1 MIQSL
6 GWLILKK
13 VHNYINSDKF
23 VEDLLYNQYDF
34 NKDQNN
40 YIYVDLERGVV
51 VDRAIPGVTLKTV
64 RITCGNISEL
74 GMTNP
79 TSINSID
86 GTRERFNKFSK
97 EFLFNRSC
105 PNWVNNAPDRIKQL
119 TTGSLPWFVFNKEE

>member
-1 MIQSL
+1 MVIKNQNFDSIN
-6 GWLILKK
+6 WMVNFKK

-23 VEDLLYNQYDF
+23 VVDLLYNHYNFD
-34 NKDQNN
+34 KENN

-51 VDRAIPGVTLKTV
+51 VDRAIPGSTLKTV
-64 RITCGNISEL
+64 KITCGNISQL

-79 TSINSID
+79 QSIESIA

-105 PNWVNNAPDRIKQL
+105 PNWVNNAPDRI
-119 TTGSLPWFVFNKEE
+119 N